1 MPLKVGELARL
12 TGCQVVTIRYYEKEG
27 LLPRPER
34 TGANYRLYGED
45 DVERLNF
52 ILRCRLHGMNL
63 AEIRDLLAFKDNPT
77 VSCAWINELVEKHIA
92 DVEAQIASLE
102 HLKKHL
108 EALRHSCE
116 GDRGKGCGIIH
127 SLDHDE
133 PCPFCDAKPC
143 PLHERTH
150 AHGDRTPRHGEAGE
164 EHAPKK

>member
-1 MPLKVGELARL
+1 MPLKIGELARL

-77 VSCAWINELVEKHIA
+77 VSCAGSNELVEKHIA
-92 DVEAQIASLE
+92 DVEAQITSLE

-150 AHGDRTPRHGEAGE
+150 AHGDRTPRHGEAEE